1 MNKILILVLL
11 VLLACEVNAQNVQPL
26 EYLKS
31 ISGMKTIAGQHN
43 REPNSAPSKWTDT
56 IAARTGKFPGLW
68 SGDFLFQSDNIASRW
83 GMINEAKRQWERGAV
98 VQIMFHT
105 CPPTDGEPCAWSGG
119 VLSTLSEAQWSQ
131 LVTDSTTLNNNWKK
145 RLDIISPYLRYLQDS
160 GVVVLFRPLHEMN
173 QSAFWWGGRPGL
185 EGTAK
190 LYRITH
196 EYLTKTKGLT
206 SLVWVWDMQDIDQ
219 TWAQYNPGN
228 EYWDILAFDVYGNG
242 YSQSWYNYAV
252 SIAGDKPLAIG
263 ECAVLPT
270 SAQLASQPRYV
281 FFMGWAEL
289 VFADNAPGAIV
300 SLYNAPNVITL
311 DQMPGWTNGVNV
323 ISQNR
328 DSKLP
333 AASALLQ
340 NYPNPFNPKT
350 GIRFQVPGVSDVK
363 LAVYDVLGREVTVLV
378 NERKAPGNYE
388 VEFDGRRLASGVYI
402 YRLTAGTFTQVRKMV
417 LLR

>member
-1 MNKILILVLL
+1 
-11 VLLACEVNAQNVQPL
+11 
-26 EYLKS
+26 
-31 ISGMKTIAGQHN
+31 
-43 REPNSAPSKWTDT
+43 
-56 IAARTGKFPGLW
+56 
-68 SGDFLFQSDNIASRW
+68 
-83 GMINEAKRQWERGAV
+83 
-98 VQIMFHT
+98 
-105 CPPTDGEPCAWSGG
+105 
-119 VLSTLSEAQWSQ
+119 
-131 LVTDSTTLNNNWKK
+131 
-145 RLDIISPYLRYLQDS
+145 
-160 GVVVLFRPLHEMN
+160 
-173 QSAFWWGGRPGL
+173 
-185 EGTAK
+185 
-190 LYRITH
+190 
-196 EYLTKTKGLT
+196 
-206 SLVWVWDMQDIDQ
+206 
-219 TWAQYNPGN
+219 
-228 EYWDILAFDVYGNG
+228 
-242 YSQSWYNYAV
+242 
-252 SIAGDKPLAIG
+252 
-263 ECAVLPT
+263 
-270 SAQLASQPRYV
+270 
-281 FFMGWAEL
+281 
-289 VFADNAPGAIV
+289 V